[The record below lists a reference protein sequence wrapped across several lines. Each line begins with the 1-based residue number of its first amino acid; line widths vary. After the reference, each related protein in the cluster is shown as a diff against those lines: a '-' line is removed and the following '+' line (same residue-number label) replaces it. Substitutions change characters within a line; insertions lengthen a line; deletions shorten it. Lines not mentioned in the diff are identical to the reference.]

1 MNDSM
6 KSALIILVVG
16 ALMCLGVVLN
26 MVRAKADEGPSA
38 EDRVRFWEAVKSA
51 NRVDGRTGVNC
62 CSHYD
67 AVRIRLIHFND
78 ETGEST
84 VEITD
89 KLISKY
95 GKVGDIVRVPRG
107 HNTTN
112 IFNPYGFPILFIN
125 GRGGSICLSGI
136 SGG

>member
-6 KSALIILVVG
+6 KT
-16 ALMCLGVVLN
+16 ALMIFFVGMIACLVILFN
-26 MVRAKADEGPSA
+26 MARAKADEGPSA
-38 EDRVRFWEAVKSA
+38 EDRAQFWEAVKSA
-51 NRVDGRTGVNC
+51 NRVDGRTGINC

-67 AVRIRLIHFND
+67 AVRIRLIHFD
-78 ETGEST
+78 DHSGEST
-84 VEITD
+84 VMITD
-89 KLISKY
+89 TLNSAY
-95 GKVGDIVRVPRG
+95 GAVGDTIRVPRG

-125 GRGGSICLSGI
+125 SLGGSICLSGI